1 MTQETVEKITD
12 WLIKNE
18 EVLFSF
24 NGYYIYIQE
33 RVEGGY
39 EGDIYASEEAFDNGE
54 EPIDGG
60 VCDTEV
66 PFIAIEFFKKVA
78 NDLKREQ

>member
-1 MTQETVEKITD
+1 MKPETLERISNILLEK
-12 WLIKNE
+12 E
-18 EVLFSF
+18 EVLFFF
-24 NGYYIYIQE
+24 NNFYIYIQE

-60 VCDTEV
+60 VCDSIL
-66 PFIAIEFFKKVA
+66 PYIAIEFFKDMTK
-78 NDLKREQ
+78 DLEARK

>member
-1 MTQETVEKITD
+1 MTQLEKISEK
-12 WLIKNE
+12 LLENE

-39 EGDIYASEEAFDNGE
+39 EGDIYASEKSFDNGE

-60 VCDTEV
+60 VCDSEL
-66 PFIAIEFFKKVA
+66 PFIAIEFFKEVA
-78 NDLKREQ
+78 NDLKGKQ

>member
-1 MTQETVEKITD
+1 MTQLEKISEK
-12 WLIKNE
+12 LLENE

-60 VCDTEV
+60 VCEAIL
-66 PFIAIEFFKKVA
+66 PFIAIEFFKEVA
-78 NDLKREQ
+78 NDLKRKQ